1 MADKHTIVVSEAT
14 FDEEVLKAEGLVL
27 VDFWA
32 TWCPPCR
39 VLGPILEE
47 VAGENVGKVKV
58 VKVNTDENRNL
69 AQQYGIRGIPTMMF
83 FKAGEELE
91 SVVGAA
97 AKDRIQERI
106 DALL

>member
-1 MADKHTIVVSEAT
+1 VADKNTVAVSEAT
-14 FDEEVLKAEGLVL
+14 FQDEVLNADGLVL

-39 VLGPILEE
+39 VLGPVLDE

-58 VKVNTDENRNL
+58 AKVDVDQNRTL
-69 AQQYGIRGIPTMMF
+69 AQQYGIRGIPTMIF
-83 FKAGEELE
+83 FKGGEEKE
-91 SVVGAA
+91 SLVGAA
-97 AKDRIQERI
+97 AKGKIQERI